1 MRYRLAKIE
10 DIDDVCILINNAIRK
25 MESYGIFQWD
35 ALYPT
40 REDIL
45 EDIDKKSLFLALEEN
60 MIAAMYVISGESDE
74 AYNSGSWN
82 CADETSYVLHR
93 FCVAPS
99 FQNRG
104 IGKKVLIHI
113 EEQIRNMGYESVR
126 LDVFTQNP
134 FAQKLYRNNGYK
146 VRGYADWRKG
156 RFDLMEKEL

>member
-1 MRYRLAKIE
+1 MLIIPGGLISFYMNWFYEEKGSQFMRYWLAKIE
-10 DIDDVCILINNAIRK
+10 DIDDVCILINNAIRE
-25 MESYGIFQWD
+25 MESHGIFQWD

-93 FCVAPS
+93 FV
-99 FQNRG
+99 
-104 IGKKVLIHI
+104 I
-113 EEQIRNMGYESVR
+113 Y
-126 LDVFTQNP
+126 
-134 FAQKLYRNNGYK
+134 
-146 VRGYADWRKG
+146 
-156 RFDLMEKEL
+156 